1 MPLLAPSPGSFSL
14 SLILQF
20 FTISFFRS
28 FLCFSCWI
36 FSHLFL
42 DACLAFFF
50 LADLF
55 PPSFFNS
62 LNSSISFLFLSVLS
76 HLIPFFIRAISFS
89 ASDISSF
96 CFFRAF
102 LFRSLSFFLAPSER
116 SLYLFSL
123 SLNFR
128 LRYVDV
134 NAFGLASMV
143 AIDLQL

>member
-1 MPLLAPSPGSFSL
+1 MPLLVPSPESFSL

-50 LADLF
+50 LADFFL
-55 PPSFFNS
+55 PPFSIASTHQSVSFFVCTFS
-62 LNSSISFLFLSVLS
+62 PHPF
-76 HLIPFFIRAISFS
+76 FFIRAISFS

-96 CFFRAF
+96 CFFLAF

-116 SLYLFSL
+116 SLSLFSL

-128 LRYVDV
+128 LRSVDV